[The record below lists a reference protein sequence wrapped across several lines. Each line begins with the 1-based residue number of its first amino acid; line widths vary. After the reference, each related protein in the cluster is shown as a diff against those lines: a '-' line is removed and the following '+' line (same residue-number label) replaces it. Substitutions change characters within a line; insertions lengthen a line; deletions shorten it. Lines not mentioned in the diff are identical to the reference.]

1 MRNNAIYMRPY
12 IVALLLQD
20 FLKVKLVKIMQRKH
34 RFKSV
39 KAARPEDV
47 IVTDANVETKEDK
60 HKPSSRLCV
69 PSGTAATAL
78 LTRLN
83 RRIPHRHSGG

>member
-1 MRNNAIYMRPY
+1 MRNNAIYMRPC

-20 FLKVKLVKIMQRKH
+20 FLKVKLVKINR
-34 RFKSV
+34 RFLCIKSV

-69 PSGTAATAL
+69 PRWDGSYSLANTFK
-78 LTRLN
+78 
-83 RRIPHRHSGG
+83 P